1 MQFFLSAESMLITV
15 KSKTFIYMKNVW
27 VIAKR
32 EFNSF
37 FDSLIAI
44 IMIVLFLG
52 FTGFFTWITGS
63 DIFLVGQANL
73 RSFFGIAYWT
83 LFFFIPALTMRLLA
97 EEKKTGTIEI
107 LLTKPVTDRQVILG
121 KYLAT
126 VLLIAVT
133 LAFTLP
139 YVITVAKLGNM
150 DLGGTICGYLALLL
164 ISAAYAS
171 IGVFASSLTNNQ
183 IVAFLLALFIGLFFH
198 VIFQIVASGMKG
210 LLGQII
216 NTLSMTV
223 HFESLSRGVLDS
235 KDLIYFGS
243 LIFMGLFLAEV
254 SLSKR
259 NAYK

>member
-1 MQFFLSAESMLITV
+1 MQ
-15 KSKTFIYMKNVW
+15 NVW
-27 VIAKR
+27 TITKR
-32 EFNSF
+32 ELNSF

-52 FTGFFTWITGS
+52 FTGFFTWISGS
-63 DIFLVGQANL
+63 DIFLVGQASL
-73 RSFFGIAYWT
+73 RTFFGIAYWT

-97 EEKKTGTIEI
+97 EEKKTGTIEM

-126 VLLIAVT
+126 LILIAIA

-139 YVITVAKLGNM
+139 YVITVAKIGNI
-150 DLGGTICGYLALLL
+150 DVGGTLCGYLALLL

-171 IGVFASSLTNNQ
+171 IGLFTSSLTSNQ
-183 IVAFLLALFIGLFFH
+183 IVAFLSALFIGLFFH
-198 VIFQIVASGMKG
+198 IIFEIIAGGMKG
-210 LLGQII
+210 FFGQII

-235 KDLIYFGS
+235 KDLIYFAS
-243 LIFMGLFLAEV
+243 IIFMGLFLTEV
-254 SLSKR
+254 SLSRR
-259 NAYK
+259 NAYS